1 MYIMLL
7 YTMLSE
13 VLTLRTGDQQGWPTF
28 AFHGR
33 QPPVS
38 QVGEMH
44 VTGETIIN
52 LFAAEFASTNC
63 RKL

>member
-7 YTMLSE
+7 YTTLSE
-13 VLTLRTGDQQGWPTF
+13 ILMLGTGDQKEWPTS

-44 VTGETIIN
+44 VTGETI
-52 LFAAEFASTNC
+52 LTQFASEFASTN
-63 RKL
+63 